1 MTSMGSPRIARAW
14 SSNSEQRCV
23 PMVTKPVSWGRGL
36 TSENHTSSPR
46 TNSSTPKMPRPP
58 SAPVMRAATE
68 RALSS
73 ATCDIGI
80 GCHDST

>member
-1 MTSMGSPRIARAW
+1 
-14 SSNSEQRCV
+14 
-23 PMVTKPVSWGRGL
+23 MVTKPVSWGRGL